1 MLAGLCVQ
9 DYREVP
15 GAGEILMPKKRLRA
29 DDLWKKAQKSWL
41 KMVKAEQGYDVAAK
55 AYREAVEKERRK

>member
-1 MLAGLCVQ
+1 
-9 DYREVP
+9 
-15 GAGEILMPKKRLRA
+15 MPKKRLRA

>member
-1 MLAGLCVQ
+1 
-9 DYREVP
+9 
-15 GAGEILMPKKRLRA
+15 MPKKRLRA

-41 KMVKAEQGYDVAAK
+41 KMVKAEQGYDAAAK